1 MLVAAPSMANIGL
14 QSQDDTPGILYE
26 ALWDL
31 SVLEPFESFLN
42 PEEPHCPVLAASEG
56 FSRYMASP
64 TPQLYLEDAHPLFFP
79 TEELLCSI
87 IDDDQAGSAYRS
99 FLLPEICSP
108 PLGLAWPPTS
118 IGFAKC
124 KESVQALGRAYQPFI
139 SLLDAIKPQL
149 HHWFVA
155 VFAHPERFSIPS
167 CDYLEDIAPAFPSI
181 SDGTY
186 PKQISDPRG
195 FPPSPICNTHFS
207 GVFTVTRSLP

>member
-1 MLVAAPSMANIGL
+1 
-14 QSQDDTPGILYE
+14 
-26 ALWDL
+26 
-31 SVLEPFESFLN
+31 
-42 PEEPHCPVLAASEG
+42 
-56 FSRYMASP
+56 MASP

-149 HHWFVA
+149 HHWFVT
-155 VFAHPERFSIPS
+155 VSAHPERFSIPS

-181 SDGTY
+181 RVFRPRQY
-186 PKQISDPRG
+186 ALRISLA
-195 FPPSPICNTHFS
+195 PS
-207 GVFTVTRSLP
+207 L